1 MFNCCLQHPVLRN
14 IAYMDDAS
22 FYVSKKQAFS
32 FAAEILIRSYLVAG
46 IVLES
51 HTSCVSSSQIRVSFY
66 MTLQSEMSLSSVM
79 TVYIEVTVIS
89 TRQPDHISRRQDI
102 AITRIRIG
110 HTLATHSFLINKDD
124 PPICNTCQFCITI
137 KHILE
142 KCPIYEPTC
151 TSLNLPHNIK
161 EILDEGQ
168 TSNIIKFITKCNL
181 INKL

>member
-1 MFNCCLQHPVLRN
+1 MTRVFWWKIKHGHTNLKLADGF
-14 IAYMDDAS
+14 IKG

-89 TRQPDHISRRQDI
+89 TRQPDRNLFIVCEHII
-102 AITRIRIG
+102 YNTYKATNTLWLYRIQIRLTDNSVCNRI
-110 HTLATHSFLINKDD
+110 F
-124 PPICNTCQFCITI
+124 
-137 KHILE
+137 
-142 KCPIYEPTC
+142 
-151 TSLNLPHNIK
+151 NLRI
-161 EILDEGQ
+161 
-168 TSNIIKFITKCNL
+168 
-181 INKL
+181 